1 MQDKPTDNSEVA
13 PDETVV
19 DEAAAPVPDQR
30 LRAAREA
37 RGISVDEVAHDLHLD
52 REVILSLEA
61 ADYAVLGASVFVRG
75 YMRSYAHLLGLPE
88 EEIVAAIAVADPDP
102 EEFRTMSTR
111 TEVKP
116 GASMINFVLWVL
128 LAIVVLAG
136 VVYLLVGD
144 DKGPVSEIDKG
155 EFVAPTTPAA
165 IDSTVIENIAPEEM
179 LESEAVVIEPETAVD
194 EPAELVVE
202 MPLLVQLK
210 LTFSEECWV
219 EVSDAHNRLLYGL
232 EKPGTSVNVEGVPPF
247 RVFLGNV
254 NSVTL
259 ELGGEVFDVPRS
271 SQRGNDTARFVIS
284 AADVP
289 GATQ

>member
-1 MQDKPTDNSEVA
+1 MQDKSTDNSEA
-13 PDETVV
+13 GPEGTVV
-19 DEAAAPVPDQR
+19 DETAALEPDQR

-52 REVILSLEA
+52 REIILSLEA
-61 ADYAVLGASVFVRG
+61 ADYAVLGAPVFVRG
-75 YMRSYAHLLGLPE
+75 YLRSYAHLLGLPE
-88 EEIVAAIAVADPDP
+88 DEIVAGVAVPDPGP

-111 TEVKP
+111 TEVKQ
-116 GASMINFVLWVL
+116 GASMVNFVLWVL

-144 DKGPVSEIDKG
+144 DKRPVSEIDKG
-155 EFVAPTTPAA
+155 EFVAPATTSA
-165 IDSTVIENIAPEEM
+165 IDATVVEDIAAEEM
-179 LESEAVVIEPETAVD
+179 LATGAAVIEPEVAVD

-210 LTFSEECWV
+210 LTFTEECWV

-247 RVFLGNV
+247 RLFLGNV

-271 SQRGNDTARFVIS
+271 SQRGNNTARFVIS
-284 AADVP
+284 AAEVP

>member
-1 MQDKPTDNSEVA
+1 MQDKSTDNSEA
-13 PDETVV
+13 GPDETMV
-19 DEAAAPVPDQR
+19 DEAAALEPYQR

-52 REVILSLEA
+52 REIILSLEA
-61 ADYAVLGASVFVRG
+61 PDYTVLGAPVFVRG
-75 YMRSYAHLLGLPE
+75 YLRSYAHLLGLPE
-88 EEIVAAIAVADPDP
+88 DEIVAGIAVSDPGP
-102 EEFRTMSTR
+102 EEFRTMSMH

-128 LAIVVLAG
+128 LAIVVLTG

-155 EFVAPTTPAA
+155 EFVAPTIPSA
-165 IDSTVIENIAPEEM
+165 IDSTVIENIEPEEM
-179 LESEAVVIEPETAVD
+179 PEAEAEVFEPDVAVD
-194 EPAELVVE
+194 ESAGTVIE

-210 LTFSEECWV
+210 LTFTEECWV

-247 RVFLGNV
+247 RLFLGNV

-271 SQRGNDTARFVIS
+271 SQLGNDTARFVIS